1 MDKAKGKTKVSNLQ
15 ERVVLS
21 FSLSHPAHGI
31 DPEILLRLNIE
42 LK

>member
-1 MDKAKGKTKVSNLQ
+1 MDKSKGKTKVSNLQ
-15 ERVVLS
+15 ERVVFSL
-21 FSLSHPAHGI
+21 SLSHPARGI

>member
-15 ERVVLS
+15 ERVV
-21 FSLSHPAHGI
+21 FSLSLSHSVHGI